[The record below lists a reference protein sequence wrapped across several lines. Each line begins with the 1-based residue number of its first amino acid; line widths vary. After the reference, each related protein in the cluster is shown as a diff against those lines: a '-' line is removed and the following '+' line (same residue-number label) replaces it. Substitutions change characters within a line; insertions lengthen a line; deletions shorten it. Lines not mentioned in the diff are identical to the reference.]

1 VEAWR
6 AGQGAAALAVES
18 AAIC

>member
-1 VEAWR
+1 EAWR